1 MPRKNI
7 KKKKTKTKTKTKNK
21 KIKVGAVGNN
31 HKAVAQYKSK
41 KMRAPKPS
49 TLSHSPS
56 LYEVIRNSTMRR
68 NVAGSVKKTTKKKT
82 PERLKLLKVAVSK
95 ANENHNKQVKLQKE
109 RENANTR
116 IKSLEEF
123 RKLMMGNL

>member
-7 KKKKTKTKTKTKNK
+7 KKKTKTKNK

-31 HKAVAQYKSK
+31 HKAIEKYKSK
-41 KMRAPKPS
+41 KMKAQKSS

-56 LYEVIRNSTMRR
+56 LYEVIRNSVTRR
-68 NVAGSVKKTTKKKT
+68 NVGVSVKKTKKKT
-82 PERLKLLKVAVSK
+82 PERLKLLKTAVRK
-95 ANENHNKQVKLQKE
+95 TKENHNKQVKLQKE
-109 RENANTR
+109 RENANAR

-123 RKLMMGNL
+123 RKLMMGNV